1 MIAFDPETGELVGSA
16 SAVQALLD
24 GDERVENRA
33 FAAALDAARS
43 PAFRVWTEGFEPA
56 ATVLGD
62 KSLCVLV
69 TERREDERALL
80 PMTTARLPVALV
92 AWLGLSPRPAP
103 EHPAIRLS
111 PGQMAVVIGRGQ
123 AHGHELPPEVAND
136 LQERLD
142 AGVRHWTV
150 RFARGGWRRNLEVLE
165 GERGIWRVRPVE
177 GELVELAPTSTTAVV
192 RELIALLLRAS
203 AETESEPV
211 RGPMIADQPAT
222 PSD

>member
-1 MIAFDPETGELVGSA
+1 
-16 SAVQALLD
+16 VQAVLD
-24 GDERVENRA
+24 GDERVENKA
-33 FAAALDAARS
+33 FAAALAAARA
-43 PAFRVWTEGFEPA
+43 PVFRVRTEGFEPA
-56 ATVLGD
+56 AMVLGD

-69 TERREDERALL
+69 TERPDDQKALL
-80 PMTTARLPVALV
+80 PTTTARLPVALV
-92 AWLGLSPRPAP
+92 AWLGLSPRPTP

-123 AHGHELPPEVAND
+123 AHGHDLAPEVASE

-165 GERGIWRVRPVE
+165 GERGIWRVRPVA

-192 RELIALLLRAS
+192 RELIALRLRS
-203 AETESEPV
+203 SVETESEPV